1 MLTRERIT
9 IISKLALPISI
20 ALSTNLIMT
29 LVDLAMVRPLGHNAT
44 AAVGLA
50 VFSQVLV
57 LSLVIGI
64 GPAVQALVA
73 RRRGQGSTEP
83 KCLPLNGGLLAA
95 LVVGI
100 PLTVLAYWFAPV
112 YFSMISPDPA
122 VTRVGIPF
130 LRMLCMAT
138 VATGMN
144 TAFKGHWTG
153 MERQNVYMGIVV
165 FMNVLNFLGDYVLI
179 TGRWGFPALGA
190 TGAALSTATAV
201 NVGMILNFTLSWYH
215 FRDEGFLTAKPKKKL
230 LVSITKLSIPGT
242 MQEFFYAAGYVA
254 LFFLVG
260 RIGTA
265 DLAALNVVVR
275 ITLVL
280 GIVALGLGSASATL
294 VSKTVGEGDV
304 AGAAQWGWDAGK
316 LGIIVIS
323 LLALPLVAFPKF
335 FLSLFLANPSTI
347 ALAVLPW
354 QLQIGTMGLASV
366 IYVFAYTLVSVGDGN
381 RVALI
386 SFGTQWLFFLPAV
399 WLVGPYL
406 GYGLLEITYV
416 DLVYGACSAALI
428 TAIWA
433 QGRWK
438 TIKI

>member
-9 IISKLALPISI
+9 TISKLAFPVAI
-20 ALSTNLIMT
+20 ALSSNVVMT
-29 LVDLAMVRPLGHNAT
+29 LVDLAMVRPLGHHVT
-44 AAVGLA
+44 AAVGLS

-64 GPAVQALVA
+64 GPAVQGIVA
-73 RRRGQGSTEP
+73 RRRGQGMTEP
-83 KCLPLNGGLLAA
+83 QCVPLNGGLLIA
-95 LVVGI
+95 LIIGL
-100 PLTVLAYWFAPV
+100 PLTVLAYWLAPV
-112 YFSMISPDPA
+112 YYSVISSDPA
-122 VTRVGIPF
+122 VTKVGIPF
-130 LRMLCMAT
+130 LQTLYMAV
-138 VATGMN
+138 VATGLN

-153 MERQNVYMGIVV
+153 MERQNVYMGVVV
-165 FMNVLNFLGDYVLI
+165 FMNVLNFFGNYVLI

-190 TGAALSTATAV
+190 TGAALSTATSVYVGVLV
-201 NVGMILNFTLSWYH
+201 NFALSWYH
-215 FRDEGFLTAKPKKKL
+215 FRREGFLTAKPKKKL
-230 LVSITKLSIPGT
+230 LVRIVQLSIPGT

-254 LFFLVG
+254 LFILVG
-260 RIGTA
+260 KVGTA
-265 DLAALNVVVR
+265 DLAALNVVIR
-275 ITLVL
+275 ITFVL
-280 GIVALGLGSASATL
+280 SIVALALGSASATL

-304 AGAAQWGWDAGK
+304 EGAAAWGWDSGK
-316 LGIIVIS
+316 LGIIVLT
-323 LLALPLVAFPKF
+323 LLAVPLVAFPKF

-381 RVALI
+381 RVALV

-406 GYGLLEITYV
+406 GHGLLVITYV

-428 TAIWA
+428 TTLWA

>member
-1 MLTRERIT
+1 MLTRERIST
-9 IISKLALPISI
+9 IGKLALPVFI
-20 ALSTNLIMT
+20 AASSNLVMT
-29 LVDLAMVRPLGHNAT
+29 LVDLAMVRPLGHHVT
-44 AAVGLA
+44 AAVGLS
-50 VFSQVLV
+50 VFSQALI
-57 LSLVIGI
+57 LSFVVGI
-64 GPAVQALVA
+64 GPAVQGIVA

-83 KCLPLNGGLLAA
+83 LCQPLNGGLLIA
-95 LVVGI
+95 LIVGL
-100 PLTVLAYWFAPV
+100 PLTVFAYWFAPV
-112 YFSMISPDPA
+112 YFSLISSDPA
-122 VTRVGIPF
+122 VTSVGVPF
-130 LRMLCMAT
+130 LQTLFMAV
-138 VATGMN
+138 VATGLN

-165 FMNVLNFLGDYVLI
+165 FMNVLNFFGNYVLI

-201 NVGMILNFTLSWYH
+201 YVGVIVNLVLSWYN
-215 FRDEGFLTAKPKKKL
+215 FRPQGFLTAKPKKKL
-230 LVSITKLSIPGT
+230 LVRIIQLSIPGT
-242 MQEFFYAAGYVA
+242 MQEFFHAAGYVV
-254 LFFLVG
+254 LFILVG

-275 ITLVL
+275 ITFVL
-280 GIVALGLGSASATL
+280 GIVAIALGSASATL

-304 AGAAQWGWDAGK
+304 ARASEWGWDSGK
-316 LGIIVIS
+316 LGIIIIS
-323 LLALPLVAFPKF
+323 VLALPLVVFPKF
-335 FLSLFLANPSTI
+335 FISLFLTNPKTI

-354 QLQIGTMGLASV
+354 QLQIGFMGIAGL

-399 WLVGPYL
+399 WLVGPFL

-416 DLVYGACSAALI
+416 DLVYGGCSAALI
-428 TAIWA
+428 TAVWA